1 MDEPVIEVGKSQEY
15 LHRVGQ
21 LQTLTISTESIATWS

>member
-15 LHRVGQ
+15 LYRVGQ